1 MTGSGDIGDVLAIAE
16 QRDGKIRP
24 AANEVVTVAA
34 SVAEGLGGSA
44 HALVLGG
51 TGIGEH
57 AGDLGNF
64 GAEVVRLGE
73 DPALEGNV
81 PETHAVVIAEVV
93 ASHDYAAVLFT
104 ATALGKDLA
113 PRVAAL
119 LDAPLASDVTHLEV
133 DGGRLVGIRPIYGGK
148 VMARIGFEATPAVL
162 SLRPNAFGANGS
174 HAAGRIAPF
183 TAAIPDRVRTRIVDF
198 QAKEAGA
205 VDVSGASVIVSGGRG
220 MKGPENWGLLEEL
233 RNALGP
239 GTALG
244 ASRAVVDA
252 GWRPHGEQVGQT
264 GKTVAPKLYFAVGI
278 SGAIQHLAGMRT
290 SQTIVA
296 INKDP
301 DAPIFAVADYGI
313 VGDAFEVLPRLTAE
327 IAALRAEA

>member
-1 MTGSGDIGDVLAIAE
+1 MGDVLAIAE
-16 QRDGKIRP
+16 ERDGKIRP
-24 AANEVVTVAA
+24 VANEVASVAA

-51 TGIGEH
+51 AGVGKH
-57 AGDLGNF
+57 AGDLGRF
-64 GAEVVRLGE
+64 GAEVVRVGE
-73 DPALEGNV
+73 DPALEAYV
-81 PETHAVVIAEVV
+81 PETHAAVIAEVV
-93 ASHDYAAVLFT
+93 GSHGYAAVLFT

-119 LDAPLASDVTHLEV
+119 VDAPLASDVTHLEV

-148 VMARIGFEATPAVL
+148 AMARVGFEALPAVL
-162 SLRPNAFGANGS
+162 SLRPNAFGAQGF
-174 HAAGRIAPF
+174 HAAGRIEPF
-183 TAAIPDRVRTRIVDF
+183 TAMIPDDVRTRIMDF
-198 QAKEAGA
+198 QAAEAGA
-205 VDVSGASVIVSGGRG
+205 VDVSEASVIVSGGRG
-220 MKGPENWGLLEEL
+220 MKGAEHWGLLEEL

-301 DAPIFAVADYGI
+301 DAPIFALADYGI

-327 IAALRAEA
+327 IAALRAEG

>member
-1 MTGSGDIGDVLAIAE
+1 MGDVLAIAE

-34 SVAEGLGGSA
+34 AVAEGLGGTA
-44 HALVLGG
+44 HALLLGG
-51 TGIGEH
+51 AGVEEN

-64 GAEVVRLGE
+64 GAEIVRVGE

-81 PETHAVVIAEVV
+81 PETHAAVIAEVV
-93 ASHDYAAVLFT
+93 RSHGYSAVLFA

-119 LDAPLASDVTHLEV
+119 IDAPLASDVTHLET

-148 VMARIGFEATPAVL
+148 AMARVGFEASPAIL
-162 SLRPNAFGANGS
+162 SLRPNAFGTNGTR
-174 HAAGRIAPF
+174 ADGRIEPF
-183 TAAIPDRVRTRIVDF
+183 TAAIPDGVRTRIVDF
-198 QAKEAGA
+198 QVAQSRS
-205 VDVSGASVIVSGGRG
+205 VDVSEASAIVSGGRG
-220 MKGPENWGLLEEL
+220 MKGPENWSLLEDL
-233 RNALGP
+233 QSALGP
-239 GTALG
+239 GAALG

-290 SQTIVA
+290 SRTIVA

-313 VGDAFEVLPRLTAE
+313 VGDAFEVLPRLTAG
-327 IAALRAEA
+327 IAALRAEG

>member
-1 MTGSGDIGDVLAIAE
+1 MGDVLAIAE

-24 AANEVVTVAA
+24 VANEVVTVAA
-34 SVAEGLGGSA
+34 SVAEGLGGCSA

-51 TGIGEH
+51 AGVGEH

-64 GAEVVRLGE
+64 GAEVVRVGE
-73 DPALEGNV
+73 DPALEGHL
-81 PETHAVVIAEVV
+81 PETHAAVIAEVV
-93 ASHDYAAVLFT
+93 ASHGYAAVLFA

-113 PRVAAL
+113 PRMAAL
-119 LDAPLASDVTHLEV
+119 VDAPLASDVTHLEV
-133 DGGRLVGIRPIYGGK
+133 YGGRLVGIRPIYGGK
-148 VMARIGFEATPAVL
+148 AMARIGFEASPAVL
-162 SLRPNAFGANGS
+162 SLKPNAFGSNGS
-174 HAAGRIAPF
+174 QAAGRIEPF
-183 TAAIPDRVRTRIVDF
+183 TPAIPEGVRTRIVAF
-198 QAKEAGA
+198 QAAEAGA
-205 VDVSGASVIVSGGRG
+205 VDVSEASVIVSGGRG
-220 MKGPENWGLLEEL
+220 MKGAEHWGLLEGL
-233 RNALGP
+233 RKALGP

-278 SGAIQHLAGMRT
+278 SGAVQHLAGMRT

-296 INKDP
+296 INKDSH
-301 DAPIFAVADYGI
+301 APIFAVADYGI

-327 IAALRAEA
+327 IAALRAEG

>member
-1 MTGSGDIGDVLAIAE
+1 MGDVLAIAE

-24 AANEVVTVAA
+24 VANEVVTVAA

-44 HALVLGG
+44 HALILGG
-51 TGIGEH
+51 PGIGEQ
-57 AGDLGNF
+57 AGGLGAF
-64 GAEVVRLGE
+64 GAEVVRVGE
-73 DPALEGNV
+73 DPALESHI
-81 PETHAVVIAEVV
+81 PETHAEVIAEVI
-93 ASHDYAAVLFT
+93 ASHNYAAVLFA

-119 LDAPLASDVTHLEV
+119 VDAPLASDVTHLEV
-133 DGGRLVGIRPIYGGK
+133 KGDRLVGIRPIYGGK
-148 VMARIGFEATPAVL
+148 AMARVGFEASPAVA
-162 SLRPNAFGANGS
+162 SLRPNAFGAVETR
-174 HAAGRIAPF
+174 AAGRIEPF
-183 TAAIPDRVRTRIVDF
+183 TATILDSARTRIVDF
-198 QAKEAGA
+198 QAAEAGA
-205 VDVSGASVIVSGGRG
+205 VDVSEASVIVSGGRG
-220 MKGPENWGLLEEL
+220 MKGAEHWGLLEEL

-296 INKDP
+296 INKDS
-301 DAPIFAVADYGI
+301 DAPIFALADYGI
-313 VGDAFEVLPRLTAE
+313 VGDAFEILPRLTAE
-327 IAALRAEA
+327 IAALRAEG

>member
-1 MTGSGDIGDVLAIAE
+1 MGDVLAIAE

-24 AANEVVTVAA
+24 VANEVVTVAA
-34 SVAEGLGGSA
+34 AVAEGLGGTA
-44 HALVLGG
+44 HALLLGG
-51 TGIGEH
+51 AGIGEN

-64 GAEVVRLGE
+64 GAEVVRVGE
-73 DPALEGNV
+73 DPTLEGSG
-81 PETHAVVIAEVV
+81 PETRAAVIADAVS
-93 ASHDYAAVLFT
+93 SHGYSAVLFA

-119 LDAPLASDVTHLEV
+119 VDAPLASDVTHLET

-148 VMARIGFEATPAVL
+148 AMARVGFEASPAIL
-162 SLRPNAFGANGS
+162 SLRSNAFGTNGS
-174 HAAGRIAPF
+174 RADGRVEPF
-183 TAAIPDRVRTRIVDF
+183 TAAIPDGVRTRIVDF
-198 QAKEAGA
+198 QAAQSGS
-205 VDVSGASVIVSGGRG
+205 VDVSEASVIVSGGRG
-220 MKGPENWGLLEEL
+220 MKGPEHWSLLEDL
-233 RNALGP
+233 QSALGP

-264 GKTVAPKLYFAVGI
+264 GKTVAPRLYFAVGI

-313 VGDAFEVLPRLTAE
+313 VGDAFEILPRLTAE
-327 IAALRAEA
+327 IAALREEG

>member
-1 MTGSGDIGDVLAIAE
+1 MGDVLAIAE
-16 QRDGKIRP
+16 LKDGKIRP
-24 AANEVVTVAA
+24 VASEVVAVAA
-34 SVAEGLGGSA
+34 SVAKRLGGSA

-51 TGIGEH
+51 AGVGEH
-57 AGDLGNF
+57 SGELGTF
-64 GAEVVRLGE
+64 GAEVVRVGE
-73 DPALEGNV
+73 DPALEGHV
-81 PETHAVVIAEVV
+81 PETHAAVIAEVV
-93 ASHDYAAVLFT
+93 ASHGYATVLFT
-104 ATALGKDLA
+104 ATAIGKDLA

-119 LDAPLASDVTHLEV
+119 VDAPLASDVTHLEV
-133 DGGRLVGIRPIYGGK
+133 DGGKLVGTRPIYGGK
-148 VMARIGFEATPAVL
+148 ALARLRFEASPAVL
-162 SLRPNAFGANGS
+162 SLRRNAFGANRS
-174 HAAGRIAPF
+174 PAAGRIEPF
-183 TAAIPDRVRTRIVDF
+183 TATLPDGVRTRIVDF
-198 QAKEAGA
+198 RAAEAGA
-205 VDVSGASVIVSGGRG
+205 VDVSEATVIVSGGRG
-220 MKGPENWGLLEEL
+220 MKGAEHWGLLEEL

-290 SQTIVA
+290 AQTIVA
-296 INKDP
+296 INKDS

-327 IAALRAEA
+327 IAAVRAEG

>member
-1 MTGSGDIGDVLAIAE
+1 MGDVLAIAE
-16 QRDGKIRP
+16 QRDGRVRP
-24 AANEVVTVAA
+24 VANEVVTVAA
-34 SVAEGLGGSA
+34 SVAAELGGSA
-44 HALVLGG
+44 HALILGG
-51 TGIGEH
+51 PGVGEQ
-57 AGDLGNF
+57 AGELGAF
-64 GAEVVRLGE
+64 GAELVRVGE
-73 DPALEGNV
+73 DPALESCG
-81 PETHAVVIAEVV
+81 PETLAAVIAEVV
-93 ASHDYAAVLFT
+93 ASNGYAAVIFA

-119 LDAPLASDVTHLEV
+119 VDAPLASDVTHLEV
-133 DGGRLVGIRPIYGGK
+133 DGGRLVGIRPVYGGK
-148 VMARIGFEATPAVL
+148 AMARVRFEASPAVV
-162 SLRPNAFGANGS
+162 SLRPNAFGANAS
-174 HAAGRIAPF
+174 QAAGQVETL
-183 TAAIPDRVRTRIVDF
+183 TATIPDGVRTRTVDF
-198 QAKEAGA
+198 QAAEAGA
-205 VDVSGASVIVSGGRG
+205 VDVSEASVIVSGGRG
-220 MKGPENWGLLEEL
+220 MKGEEHWGLLEEL

-301 DAPIFAVADYGI
+301 DAPIFALADYGI
-313 VGDAFEVLPRLTAE
+313 VGDAFEILPKLTSE
-327 IAALRAEA
+327 IAALRAED